1 MKKTNFEKTVFA
13 ALGAALIAVCA
24 WITVPGPVPFT
35 MQSFAIF
42 FLLFLLGGKPGT
54 VSVLIYILLGAAG
67 VPVFSGFKGGIG
79 VLLGP
84 TGGYIAG
91 FILSAL
97 LYWLITGLSV
107 DPKKPGITAALA
119 GLAVCYL
126 CGTVWFVFVTSK
138 ANPAMNFTAALS
150 LCVLPFVPFDI
161 LKIFLAKLLAARISK
176 AVNWQE

>member
-1 MKKTNFEKTVFA
+1 MKKTNLKKTIFA

-54 VSVLIYILLGAAG
+54 LSVLIYILLGAAG

-79 VLLGP
+79 VLAGP

-91 FILSAL
+91 FIFSAL
-97 LYWLITGLSV
+97 LYRLITGF
-107 DPKKPGITAALA
+107 KGKPEKPNVFAAFA

-126 CGTVWFVFVTSK
+126 CGTLRFISLTSK
-138 ANPAMNFTAALS
+138 TASAALS
-150 LCVLPFVPFDI
+150 VCVLPFIPFDI
-161 LKIFLAKLLAARISK
+161 IKILLAKLLSLRISK
-176 AVNWQE
+176 AIKWQG